1 MPVRN
6 CLALT
11 LALATLAC
19 GPPPPPES
27 PTDPAPEASPD
38 PEGNPA
44 PEATAFEVRGDLER
58 EKLPPAMPEVPLT
71 KRALVKAP
79 PGVPPAPPEC
89 AAFVRRKA
97 SAAATCT
104 SDGEARAALVDAI
117 AIGAPDARDAA
128 LAALEACAPLPPGIA
143 RALRIEL
150 APVACADT
158 LAAPFLA
165 APAPG
170 TGGLVYDTIYGLALT
185 GMLSRTVQTPPEAP
199 LPHDKANLKK
209 WTDTTL
215 KSWIQQQAGAIQTL
229 SEAGAK
235 LRYYGRA
242 VVAVEAGM
250 ADMRFIDVARKVA
263 IPSEFDSDA
272 ELAEAY
278 YQGLEDA
285 LEPRKRRGRDAAL
298 VGLGNFAT
306 IGLLRDPR
314 VTRARELLSRMY
326 GGAPVDALDALLL
339 PPLEPVAPKTVDEQI
354 AARVQSFYA
363 SLLLPPERAEP
374 LLRFV
379 IERGL
384 ALPHRIALAKTELSP
399 EQALLVAR
407 ARLEMGQ
414 AYWRKTDIDEAVA
427 LLAPLSAAERGERGQ
442 LLMATALA
450 LRGGPANAMVM
461 MNQAKGL
468 GIGNVKALDKLA
480 ASEGPYRGMA
490 AFNAA
495 YISQLTA
502 PGTAAATYWDAVA
515 KRYEQAS
522 SLLVDVRY
530 KRLADERIEEAKQTA
545 AAIRK
550 RSQK

>member
-1 MPVRN
+1 MRISNALVLVLG
-6 CLALT
+6 LA
-11 LALATLAC
+11 AC
-19 GPPPPPES
+19 GPPPTPAGPPGPA
-27 PTDPAPEASPD
+27 PTTTPDPAGAPSGPAAFVV
-38 PEGNPA
+38 EG
-44 PEATAFEVRGDLER
+44 ELER
-58 EKLPPAMPEVPLT
+58 EKLPAAMPEVPLT
-71 KRALVKAP
+71 KRALIKAP
-79 PGVPPAPPEC
+79 AGVPPAPAEC
-89 AAFVRRKA
+89 AAYVRRKA
-97 SAAATCT
+97 PAAVCT
-104 SDGEARAALVDAI
+104 SDGEARGALVDAI
-117 AIGAPDARDAA
+117 AIGDPTARDTA
-128 LAALEACAPLPPGIA
+128 LVALESCAPLPPGLA

-150 APVACADT
+150 APTACADA
-158 LAAPFLA
+158 LATPFIVS
-165 APAPG
+165 PAPG
-170 TGGLVYDTIYGLALT
+170 TGGLVYDAIYGLALT
-185 GMLSRTVQTPPEAP
+185 GMLSRTVQAPPEAP

-215 KSWIQQQAGAIQTL
+215 KAWIEQQAAAIQTL

-250 ADMRFIDVARKVA
+250 ADMRFIDAARKVA
-263 IPSEFDSDA
+263 IPDEFKNDT

-285 LEPRKRRGRDAAL
+285 LAYRKERGRDAAL
-298 VGLGNFAT
+298 VGLGNLAT

-326 GGAPVDALDALLL
+326 GGSPIDALDALLL
-339 PPLEPVAPKTVDEQI
+339 PPLDPQAPKDVDERI

-363 SLLLPPERAEP
+363 SLLLPPDRAAP

-384 ALPHRIALAKTELSP
+384 ALPHRIALANTKLTP
-399 EQALLVAR
+399 EQALLMAR

-414 AYWRKTDIDEAVA
+414 AYWRSIDIDEAVA
-427 LLAPLSAAERGERGQ
+427 LLNALSASQRGDRGQ

-450 LRGGPANAMVM
+450 LRGGPANAAFM
-461 MNQAKGL
+461 MRNATTTGL
-468 GIGNVKALDKLA
+468 GIGDVKALDQLA
-480 ASEGPYRGMA
+480 AVEGPYQGMA

-495 YISQLTA
+495 YVSQLTA
-502 PGTAAATYWDAVA
+502 PATADAAYWDAVA
-515 KRYEQAS
+515 ERYTKAS
-522 SLLVDVRY
+522 SLLVDIRY

-550 RSQK
+550 RSQNK